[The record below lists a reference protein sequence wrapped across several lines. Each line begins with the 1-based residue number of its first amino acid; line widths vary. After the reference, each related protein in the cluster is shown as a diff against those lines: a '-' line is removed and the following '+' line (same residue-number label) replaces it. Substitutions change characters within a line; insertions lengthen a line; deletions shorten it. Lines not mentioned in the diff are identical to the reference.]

1 MEEDLKE
8 LTNFIKAL
16 MKQLEVS
23 PDEFIS
29 FLKVVNL
36 SQYSHI
42 QFELGELEISVNK
55 GYGGLKFEV
64 EWERR
69 GVKRSIEYDLT
80 PISSIAKLI
89 SQIKEEKQ

>member
-8 LTNFIKAL
+8 LTNFLKAL
-16 MKQLEVS
+16 MKQLEIN

-36 SQYSHI
+36 SQYSHV
-42 QFELGELEISVNK
+42 QFKLGELEISVNR
-55 GYGGLKFEV
+55 GYGGLRLDV
-64 EWERR
+64 EWERG

-89 SQIKEEKQ
+89 SQIKEEK